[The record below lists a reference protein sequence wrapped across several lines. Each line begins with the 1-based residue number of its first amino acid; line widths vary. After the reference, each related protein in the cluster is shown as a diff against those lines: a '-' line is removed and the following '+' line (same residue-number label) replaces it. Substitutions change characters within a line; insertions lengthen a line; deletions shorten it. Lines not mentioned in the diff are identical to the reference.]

1 MPMLRLLRATRRF
14 GRRDVF
20 TDLDFEVAVGE
31 RVLLAG
37 PNGSGKTTLLRCL
50 SGTLALSTGQAT
62 VAGHPVGSPDAKRA
76 TGVCLAPEQGLY
88 ETLTARQNIALV
100 ARLRLP
106 CRAVRAAVTGIEEEL
121 GITRYASMPAARCS
135 AGMRARIS
143 IARSLVADPA
153 LLLLDEPGRS
163 LDEQGRR
170 LLWQAIERRTELTCV
185 IASHHV
191 DDGSRCQQR
200 LTLTAAG

>member
-1 MPMLRLLRATRRF
+1 MPMLRLVRATRRF
-14 GRRDVF
+14 GLRSVF
-20 TDLDFEVAVGE
+20 TDLDFEAAAGE

-50 SGTLALSTGQAT
+50 SGTLALSAGQAT
-62 VAGHPVGSPDAKRA
+62 VAGHPVGSPGARRA

-88 ETLTARQNIALV
+88 EQLTAHQNITFI

-106 CRAVRAAVTGIEEEL
+106 RRAVRAAVGAIEEEL
-121 GITRYASMPAARCS
+121 GIARYASVPAARCS

-143 IARSLVADPA
+143 IARSLVAAPA

-163 LDEQGRR
+163 LDEEGRR
-170 LLWQAIERRTELTCV
+170 LLWQTIDRRTELTCV
-185 IASHHV
+185 VASHHA
-191 DDGSRCQQR
+191 DDGNRCQQR
-200 LTLTAAG
+200 LTLAAVG